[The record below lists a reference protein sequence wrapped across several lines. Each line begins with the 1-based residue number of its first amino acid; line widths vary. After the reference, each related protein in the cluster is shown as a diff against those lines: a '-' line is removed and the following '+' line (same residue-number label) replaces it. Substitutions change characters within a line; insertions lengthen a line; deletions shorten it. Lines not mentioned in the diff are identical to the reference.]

1 MHLLVL
7 TFISSCATGTYNQDR
22 FMSLPHVSK
31 MALLAAVLPTVSD
44 HDTQMCRYNETMKKP
59 WVYKRK
65 NIKGWWCG
73 WYEGGK
79 RKAKALPS
87 KALAEHFRHIKY
99 TQLNSDV
106 FTSVVDSDWRQMLN
120 EYDHAKRV
128 EGLRDA
134 SIYEALLTLQH
145 FQRLIGPSS
154 SRQIT
159 QQSLDTFVLER
170 SKEVKKDTLN
180 KDIRNISA
188 FLNWAVKNRYVA
200 SGLEV
205 KKVKVPQKPVTALF
219 PQQVRDLIKLVP
231 EYPTLRLRVLLAVTT
246 GLRRGD
252 IEAIRIGDVHF
263 DRNTITTHNRKA
275 KKAMAERPV
284 PEQITTELSNYVATL
299 PDGQELLFSDR
310 FSPKR
315 WTKIR
320 RKVGLPDL
328 KFHDLRKTFAS
339 LLAQRGV
346 STAVTQRLLEHSSPQ
361 LTNDVYTNVDPVLRQ
376 AINLLPVA
384 EWL

>member
-1 MHLLVL
+1 M
-7 TFISSCATGTYNQDR
+7 R
-22 FMSLPHVSK
+22 
-31 MALLAAVLPTVSD
+31 
-44 HDTQMCRYNETMKKP
+44 
-59 WVYKRK
+59 
-65 NIKGWWCG
+65 
-73 WYEGGK
+73 
-79 RKAKALPS
+79 
-87 KALAEHFRHIKY
+87 
-99 TQLNSDV
+99 
-106 FTSVVDSDWRQMLN
+106 N
-120 EYDHAKRV
+120 EYHHTKQV
-128 EGLRDA
+128 EGLREA

-145 FQRLIGPSS
+145 FKRLVRPSS

-170 SKEVKKDTLN
+170 GKEVKKETLN

-219 PQQVRDLIKLVP
+219 PQQVRDLIKLVS

-252 IEAIRIGDVHF
+252 IEAIRIGDIHF
-263 DRNTITTHNRKA
+263 DRNTITTRNRKA
-275 KKAMAERPV
+275 NKAMAERPV
-284 PEQITTELSNYVATL
+284 PEQMTTELSNYVATL
-299 PDGQELLFSDR
+299 ADGQELLFADR
-310 FSPKR
+310 FSAKK
-315 WTKIR
+315 WAKIR
-320 RKVGLPDL
+320 HKAGLPDL